1 MARELIAKDDGFYRG
16 NFVPRGKT
24 FTFFGE
30 KLPKWAVE
38 KGEKLP
44 PPKSAAHPDTK
55 PADARKAVKAKAA
68 SIAASNIGGV
78 DEV

>member
-30 KLPKWAVE
+30 KTPKWAVE

-44 PPKSAAHPDTK
+44 TPKSAANPDTK
-55 PADARKAVKAKAA
+55 PADARKAVKAKIDTLTGADQ
-68 SIAASNIGGV
+68 V
-78 DEV
+78 V